1 MIHDSASTPEIVAKQ
16 RAQEMWSVRLYLQ
29 PSVASVAISSV
40 TRLLD
45 GLEQE
50 NKKAAYS
57 LHFTTVT
64 MVFAS
69 IVSFHPWSLVDPG
82 EGARP
87 PLFLDQTEAWRA
99 ENIFLETA
107 PLSSKGLED
116 PPPPPPPPSYLKVWI
131 WRCWCKG
138 IWIVEESEK
147 FLLVESR
154 IWQMWVLA
162 CGILGSGVQN
172 TAQGIWNPTNVWNLK
187 SKLHWQRIQKPEIG
201 ILNPQRGIQNPRW
214 PWIPLYG
221 VISLHEV
228 RDT

>member
-107 PLSSKGLED
+107 PLSSKGLDD
-116 PPPPPPPPSYLKVWI
+116 PPPPLISRSGPGAVDV
-131 WRCWCKG
+131 R
-138 IWIVEESEK
+138 ESE
-147 FLLVESR
+147 LLKNPGNFCLLSPESGKCE
-154 IWQMWVLA
+154 L
-162 CGILGSGVQN
+162 
-172 TAQGIWNPTNVWNLK
+172 
-187 SKLHWQRIQKPEIG
+187 
-201 ILNPQRGIQNPRW
+201 
-214 PWIPLYG
+214 
-221 VISLHEV
+221 
-228 RDT
+228 